1 MQAGWQF
8 WRLAQRFWSLKTT
21 SMESYGSQSTRFSG
35 CRRWVW
41 GATLSSMRLFI
52 ISLRSSSP
60 LFDAFLP
67 SAFILG
73 LGMRP
78 MVGRLAI
85 SSGRMRASSTSSS
98 HCRTSLFFSGSSS
111 ASSSSPAASASSV
124 SARAPSASAP
134 AAAAPFLPFLAAF
147 LGTRLVFSLTWYRLG
162 MWYICFVVGS
172 QKVTQPS
179 SLVMTQACS
188 VVLYPS
194 PQVPLQTKASFLQ
207 PSSRE
212 QSSTAWSCTEPR
224 RRPSTSWARCQLP
237 IWPAE
242 RCRAGAQNSVQ
253 RTQCWTFSGSASE
266 AGRARGRISLGSG
279 RSAPPASAYLHRK
292 RRFGGA
298 SGNHAA

>member
-212 QSSTAWSCTEPR
+212 QSSTAWSWGAPFLRWRKNSVCFQPPEGRRPVRCWEVEASKVRQCTQCMTKAGKLNFSGMMMGQTKAMSGTSVMVRGFRASMGKR
-224 RRPSTSWARCQLP
+224 RRAFAL
-237 IWPAE
+237 
-242 RCRAGAQNSVQ
+242 
-253 RTQCWTFSGSASE
+253 
-266 AGRARGRISLGSG
+266 
-279 RSAPPASAYLHRK
+279 
-292 RRFGGA
+292 
-298 SGNHAA
+298 